1 MIVIKT
7 IDSLTNDFN
16 IKLDNH
22 INLKEYGIC

>member
-22 INLKEYGIC
+22 INFKEYGFC